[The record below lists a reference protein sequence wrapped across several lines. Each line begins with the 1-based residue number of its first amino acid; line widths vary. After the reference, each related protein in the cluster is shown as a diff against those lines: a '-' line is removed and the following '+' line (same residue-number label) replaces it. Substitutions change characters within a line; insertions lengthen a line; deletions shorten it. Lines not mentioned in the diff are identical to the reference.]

1 MYDGTVAALIRC
13 YQTDE
18 NSRYRG
24 LAQNTQRGYD
34 DWCRTLERAIGKRRV
49 DRRNGQDLRDGFL
62 ALLRPATPR
71 EAPRVRLAKACVR
84 SMLSILLSYGA
95 ELGLSGCLELSQVLE
110 RMTLRVP
117 KDVQQAW
124 TSRRPTKAAI
134 MYEHAAAIIAEGLR
148 RGTRRHRSLALGVAA

>member
-1 MYDGTVAALIRC
+1 MTIGAARLSARSASVALTA
-13 YQTDE
+13 E
-18 NSRYRG
+18 M
-24 LAQNTQRGYD
+24 
-34 DWCRTLERAIGKRRV
+34 
-49 DRRNGQDLRDGFL
+49 DRICETASLLFFGRQLR
-62 ALLRPATPR
+62 
-71 EAPRVRLAKACVR
+71 EKPRVRLAKACVR